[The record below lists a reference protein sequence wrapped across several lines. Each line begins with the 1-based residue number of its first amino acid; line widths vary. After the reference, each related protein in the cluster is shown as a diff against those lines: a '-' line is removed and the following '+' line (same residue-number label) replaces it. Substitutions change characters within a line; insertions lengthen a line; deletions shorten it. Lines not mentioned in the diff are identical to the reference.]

1 MQQKQKKKIF
11 SWFNSGDSEDHSY
24 EHLCK
29 RQLFAKKLYLCLPSD
44 PFEVVAATRA
54 IIWTWI
60 PDSALWRVRCM
71 TLEASFWK
79 TLSFSSAPV
88 NNKPQVASSPAP
100 AQRVA
105 DKEEQ
110 MGCVFLGNTCWL

>member
-1 MQQKQKKKIF
+1 
-11 SWFNSGDSEDHSY
+11 
-24 EHLCK
+24 
-29 RQLFAKKLYLCLPSD
+29 
-44 PFEVVAATRA
+44 
-54 IIWTWI
+54 
-60 PDSALWRVRCM
+60 M

>member
-54 IIWTWI
+54 II
-60 PDSALWRVRCM
+60 
-71 TLEASFWK
+71 
-79 TLSFSSAPV
+79 
-88 NNKPQVASSPAP
+88 
-100 AQRVA
+100 
-105 DKEEQ
+105 
-110 MGCVFLGNTCWL
+110 